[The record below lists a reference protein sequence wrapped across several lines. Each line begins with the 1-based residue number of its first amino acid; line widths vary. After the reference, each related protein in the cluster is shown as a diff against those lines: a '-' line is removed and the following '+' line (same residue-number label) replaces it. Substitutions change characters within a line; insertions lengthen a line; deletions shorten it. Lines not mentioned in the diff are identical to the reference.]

1 MFPSYLSVEVRSL
14 ILFPA
19 VLAQVVLTSVVIVGA
34 EGTIAMQVALDSVA
48 PWINK
53 LVHDFEMDAG
63 EASQLKTTAEEISM
77 KLLELGLVRD
87 AICFITHF
95 MEASVLHHAS
105 HVSPRLMCVS
115 GL

>member
-1 MFPSYLSVEVRSL
+1 
-14 ILFPA
+14 
-19 VLAQVVLTSVVIVGA
+19 
-34 EGTIAMQVALDSVA
+34 MQATLDSVA

-53 LVHDFEMDAG
+53 LVHAFEMDAG

-77 KLLELGLVRD
+77 KLLELGLARD
-87 AICFITHF
+87 AICFIKHF
-95 MEASVLHHAS
+95 MEASVPHHVN